1 MTTGQIKGNMQSTPF
16 ITFMKT
22 LLMVFNFIF
31 WVTGVAVLALGVW
44 MKLELYM
51 YVELTTTYYW
61 QSAYI
66 LMGIGGGIII
76 IGFLACLCTKNGTSV
91 MLYAFSALLFLLFIG
106 ELGVGIAGFV
116 YKGKIQAG
124 FKEGMENAMTAY
136 ATDETKKEALNGMQ
150 ETLECC
156 GKETYEDWFVI
167 SWDGSTTSDK
177 VPKSCCIDQD
187 ALSTCQNTH
196 LKINGTTDIH
206 TNGCY
211 SKVTSF
217 MEKNFAII
225 GGVAVG
231 FAFLQ
236 LIGCLMAC
244 TLAKSINK
252 NKYETV
258 Q

>member
-1 MTTGQIKGNMQSTPF
+1 MTAEQLKGNMQSTPF

-44 MKLELYM
+44 MKLELHM

-66 LMGIGGGIII
+66 LMGIGAGIII
-76 IGFLACLCTKNGTSV
+76 IGFLACLCTKKGTSL
-91 MLYAFSALLFLLFIG
+91 MLYAFSALLFLLFIS
-106 ELGVGIAGFV
+106 ELAVGIAGFV
-116 YKGKIQAG
+116 YKGKIQDG
-124 FKEGMENAMTAY
+124 FKDGLDTAMSTYSSDAM
-136 ATDETKKEALNGMQ
+136 KKEAIDGMQ
-150 ETLECC
+150 AALNCC
-156 GKETYEDWFVI
+156 GKEGYADWFTI
-167 SWDGSTTSDK
+167 AWDGSAAADK
-177 VPKSCCIDQD
+177 VPKSCCTNQD
-187 ALSTCQNTH
+187 ALSSCQNTN
-196 LKINGTTDIH
+196 LNGTATDIDI
-206 TNGCY
+206 NGCY

-217 MEKNFAII
+217 MESNFAII

-236 LIGCLMAC
+236 LLGCLMAC

-252 NKYETV
+252 NKYEAV